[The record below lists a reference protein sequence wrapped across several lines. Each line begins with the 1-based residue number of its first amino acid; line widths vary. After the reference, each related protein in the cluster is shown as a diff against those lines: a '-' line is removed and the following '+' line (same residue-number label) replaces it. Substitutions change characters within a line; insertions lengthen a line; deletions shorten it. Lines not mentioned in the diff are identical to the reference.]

1 MERRYPG
8 PHRPELLSPPG
19 TKDVGSPTP
28 SDFEPAASLKLEPLE
43 SKMLNE
49 EKKSKSL
56 VKLTSPLN
64 PLQEKPKQLDLQ
76 QKQKL
81 LEENPD
87 SHTLKPSDP
96 TPPRADQRWSCEFG
110 GCQTQNR

>member
-1 MERRYPG
+1 M
-8 PHRPELLSPPG
+8 
-19 TKDVGSPTP
+19 
-28 SDFEPAASLKLEPLE
+28 
-43 SKMLNE
+43 MNE

-56 VKLTSPLN
+56 VKLTSPMT
-64 PLQEKPKQLDLQ
+64 PLQKKPKQLALQQKPKQLDLQ
-76 QKQKL
+76 QKQKQ

-87 SHTLKPSDP
+87 SHTLKSSDP